1 MSKYNYST
9 NDREIEQLNKE
20 VFILLMKLGF
30 KLTSI
35 GTVYLKNIILISYIN
50 KNDDLSYSQ
59 CIKILSKEINKSAVT
74 IKSNIFKCFN
84 TVDKKKY
91 LKTFPLVFK
100 YDTDLSSITP
110 LNLYESFSALL
121 QLKNSTI

>member
-1 MSKYNYST
+1 MSKYTYST
-9 NDREIEQLNKE
+9 NDREIEQLNKK

-74 IKSNIFKCFN
+74 IKSNIFKCFD

-91 LKTFPLVFK
+91 VNIFPQIFK

>member
-1 MSKYNYST
+1 MSKYTYST
-9 NDREIEQLNKE
+9 NDREIEHLNKK

-74 IKSNIFKCFN
+74 IKSNIFKCFD

-91 LKTFPLVFK
+91 VNVFPQIFK
-100 YDTDLSSITP
+100 YDTDISSITP

-121 QLKNSTI
+121 QLKDSTI